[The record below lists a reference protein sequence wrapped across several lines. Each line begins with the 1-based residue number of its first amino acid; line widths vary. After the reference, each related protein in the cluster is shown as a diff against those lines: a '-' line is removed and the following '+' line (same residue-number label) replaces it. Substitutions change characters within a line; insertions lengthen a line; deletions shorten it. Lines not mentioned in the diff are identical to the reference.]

1 MSQTSQHNTGGNT
14 GGNNGQTD
22 GKGRL
27 GLIAGYGRLPLDV
40 AIAAREAGENPYIF
54 VLDQDNDD
62 IWSGF
67 DSQSLHIGDFAAV
80 KSTLAAKN
88 IDRLILAGGVK
99 QRPQISEIRPTLN
112 TLFALPGILK
122 KVISGGDDAL
132 LRGFIALIEAQG
144 CTVISAQDIMPD
156 LLAKA
161 GTIGAIQMTK
171 DDKKDVTIAAQAAR
185 HLGIL
190 DIGQGA
196 IAVGGRV
203 VALEALE
210 GTDNM
215 LSRVADLRD
224 QARLPN
230 NKKGVLVKLCKP
242 QQDTRVDLP
251 TIGITTIEN
260 AHTAG
265 LAGIAIEAGRSF
277 ISDRDNMIAR
287 ADELGLFIFGLT
299 REDIAPIISQE
310 QSSAH
315 LGDQASDQA
324 SGQAG
329 GQTGDTA

>member
-1 MSQTSQHNTGGNT
+1 MSQTSQHNTGGKT
-14 GGNNGQTD
+14 GDKAGQND
-22 GKGRL
+22 EKGRL

-40 AIAAREAGENPYIF
+40 ALAARNAGENPYIF

-62 IWSGF
+62 IWSDF
-67 DSQSLHIGDFAAV
+67 ENQSLKIGDFAAV
-80 KSTLAAKN
+80 KSALAAKN

-112 TLFALPGILK
+112 TLFALLGIIK

-132 LRGFIALIEAQG
+132 LRGFIELIEAQG

-161 GTIGAIQMTK
+161 GTIGAINMTK
-171 DDKKDVTIAAQAAR
+171 NDKKDVMVAAQAAR
-185 HLGIL
+185 HLGAL

-215 LSRVADLRD
+215 LSRVADLRA
-224 QARLPN
+224 QGRLPN

-242 QQDTRVDLP
+242 QQDTRVDMP
-251 TIGITTIEN
+251 TIGIQTIEN
-260 AHTAG
+260 AHAAG
-265 LAGIAIEAGRSF
+265 LAGVAIEAGRSF

-287 ADELGLFIFGLT
+287 ADELGLFVFGLT
-299 REDIAPIISQE
+299 RDDIAPILSQE
-310 QSSAH
+310 QSSH
-315 LGDQASDQA
+315 
-324 SGQAG
+324 QAG
-329 GQTGDTA
+329 DAK